1 MNTEELI
8 GVFRA
13 VLELDD
19 ITADGDFF
27 ELGGD
32 SLLATRVLSRV
43 ARDTGVELT
52 FDDFVLAPTPGALAD
67 RLAGVAAS

>member
-1 MNTEELI
+1 MNTEELV

-13 VLELDD
+13 ILELDD
-19 ITADGDFF
+19 ITADSDFF

-43 ARDTGVELT
+43 ARATDVELT
-52 FDDFVLAPTPGALAD
+52 FDDFVLAPTPGALAK
-67 RLAGVAAS
+67 RLSGTAAS